1 MSDQQGGDFIPHQHD
16 FVPAPARVVEN
27 AYGTYKIPRP
37 GIFVC
42 SICGVQAEVGG
53 AIEHP
58 RAAHDASYRPDI
70 PLRSSDESTA
80 TWADAVS
87 RAERAKA
94 DR

>member
-1 MSDQQGGDFIPHQHD
+1 MSDHRHD
-16 FVPAPARVVEN
+16 FVAVTEVIQTPAC
-27 AYGTYKIPRP
+27 TYAFPRP
-37 GIFVC
+37 GLFVC
-42 SICGVQAEVGG
+42 RGCGLEVSTGG

-58 RAAHDASYRPDI
+58 RSAHDASYRPDL
-70 PLRSSDESTA
+70 PLRSNDESTA

>member
-1 MSDQQGGDFIPHQHD
+1 MSDQHQHY
-16 FVPAPARVVEN
+16 FVAVTEVIQTPAC
-27 AYGTYKIPRP
+27 TYAFPRP

-53 AIEHP
+53 AIAHP
-58 RAAHDASYRPDI
+58 RNAHDASYRPDL